1 MGLNSP
7 PPHDLTAERAAIKL
21 YEKILSY
28 SPDPEALNAGDDKD
42 FEAIMQALKTVRQ
55 EALREGGA
63 MEGHMGWTKN
73 APKEVGWY
81 WWRDEYETRVVEVYV
96 TYTGELNASGE
107 NFDLWDLTK
116 GEWQGPITPES

>member
-1 MGLNSP
+1 
-7 PPHDLTAERAAIKL
+7 
-21 YEKILSY
+21 
-28 SPDPEALNAGDDKD
+28 
-42 FEAIMQALKTVRQ
+42 
-55 EALREGGA
+55 

-81 WWRDEYETRVVEVYV
+81 WWRDEYETRVVEVYA